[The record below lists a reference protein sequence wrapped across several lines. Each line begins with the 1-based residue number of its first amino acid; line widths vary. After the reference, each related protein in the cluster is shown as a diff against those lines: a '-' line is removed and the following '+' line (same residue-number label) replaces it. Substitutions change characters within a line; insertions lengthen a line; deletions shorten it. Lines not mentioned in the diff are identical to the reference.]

1 MSPLPGSA
9 FRVGAWS
16 VDPRSG
22 QIARDGESL
31 RVDDRSMR
39 LLVCLAEH
47 AGRTVSI
54 DQLLDE
60 VWAGAVV
67 SQDSVYQAVT
77 SLRRLLG
84 DNRREP
90 VYIATVP
97 RQGYRLVA
105 SVSPEVEQM
114 APARA
119 ASPSSRRRLGLV
131 AGCAAVVAAAL
142 GSVVLSHGDTTDAPR
157 PPSPAVPRQA
167 TQAVAVLPFLDLT
180 SQAMDEEYFADGM
193 TEELITRLSH
203 MEGLRVT
210 APTDSFALK
219 GRKMTVAQTARVLN
233 VDYVVDGSLRKSGD
247 TLRVSARVVRAAD
260 GSVVW
265 SQSYDRSSRDL
276 LKVQDD
282 IAGHVAEATR
292 RCCQGL
298 AAPVAGEPQAQRAGH
313 GR

>member
-1 MSPLPGSA
+1 MSPLAGSA

-22 QIARDGESL
+22 QITRDGESL

-47 AGRTVSI
+47 AGRTVTI

-60 VWAGAVV
+60 VWAGVVV
-67 SQDSVYQAVT
+67 SQDSVYQAVA

-84 DNRREP
+84 DDRRAP
-90 VYIATVP
+90 AYIATVP

-105 SVSPEVEQM
+105 AVVM
-114 APARA
+114 DLGPAMSTRVA
-119 ASPSSRRRLGLV
+119 TPPSRRRLRLV
-131 AGCAAVVAAAL
+131 FSACVAAVAAAL
-142 GSVVLSHGDTTDAPR
+142 GFAVLSHGGAADAPR
-157 PPSPAVPRQA
+157 SPSPAVPARPVL
-167 TQAVAVLPFLDLT
+167 AVAVLPFIDLT
-180 SQAMDEEYFADGM
+180 SQAMNEEYLADGM

-203 MEGLRVT
+203 MEGLRVA

-219 GRKMTVAQTARVLN
+219 GEKVTVAETARRLN

-247 TLRVSARVVRAAD
+247 TLRVSARVVRGTD
-260 GSVVW
+260 GFVVW
-265 SQSYDRSSRDL
+265 SRSYDRSSRDL

-282 IAGHVAEATR
+282 IAGQVAEAIR
-292 RCCQGL
+292 LCCQG
-298 AAPVAGEPQAQRAGH
+298 
-313 GR
+313 

>member
-9 FRVGAWS
+9 FRIGAWS

-22 QIARDGESL
+22 RIARDGESL

-47 AGRTVSI
+47 AGRTVTI

-84 DNRREP
+84 DDRREP
-90 VYIATVP
+90 AYIATVP

-105 SVSPEVEQM
+105 SVTPDVGTATA
-114 APARA
+114 AP
-119 ASPSSRRRLGLV
+119 PPPQQRRLGLF
-131 AGCAAVVAAAL
+131 AGCAGVVAVAL
-142 GSVVLSHGDTTDAPR
+142 GLVVLGRGNTADTLRSAS
-157 PPSPAVPRQA
+157 PPVSRQPRQA
-167 TQAVAVLPFLDLT
+167 LAVLPFVDLT
-180 SQAMDEEYFADGM
+180 SQAMQEEYVADGV
-193 TEELITRLSH
+193 TEELITRLSR
-203 MEGLRVT
+203 MDGWRVS

-219 GRKMTVAQTARVLN
+219 GKAMTVAQTATALD
-233 VDYVVDGSLRKSGD
+233 VDYLVDGSLRRSGD
-247 TLRVSARVVRAAD
+247 TLRISARVVRAAD

-276 LKVQDD
+276 LTVQDE
-282 IAGHVAEATR
+282 IAGQVAEALG
-292 RCCQGL
+292 RCCRGQ
-298 AAPVAGEPQAQRAGH
+298 PRP
-313 GR
+313 

>member
-1 MSPLPGSA
+1 MSPILGSA

-16 VDPRSG
+16 VDPKSG

-47 AGRTVSI
+47 AGRTVTI

-60 VWAGAVV
+60 VWVGTVV

-84 DNRREP
+84 DNRKEP
-90 VYIATVP
+90 AYIATVP

-105 SVSPEVEQM
+105 SVAMEVG
-114 APARA
+114 PATSVRA
-119 ASPSSRRRLGLV
+119 ASPLSRRRLGLFAGGV
-131 AGCAAVVAAAL
+131 AVAAATL
-142 GSVVLSHGDTTDAPR
+142 GFVVLADAPR
-157 PPSPAVPRQA
+157 PPAPAVPRPP
-167 TQAVAVLPFLDLT
+167 TRTLAVLPFLDLT
-180 SQAMDEEYFADGM
+180 SQAMNEEYFADGM

-203 MEGLRVT
+203 MDGLRVT

-219 GRKMTVAQTARVLN
+219 GKKMTVAETAKVLN

-247 TLRVSARVVRAAD
+247 TMRVSARVVRSAD
-260 GSVVW
+260 GFVVW
-265 SQSYDRSSRDL
+265 SRSYDRPSREL

-282 IAGHVAEATR
+282 IAGQVVEAIR
-292 RCCQGL
+292 RCCQG
-298 AAPVAGEPQAQRAGH
+298 
-313 GR
+313 

>member
-1 MSPLPGSA
+1 MSPFPGSA
-9 FRVGAWS
+9 FRVGAWL
-16 VDPRSG
+16 VDPKSG

-39 LLVCLAEH
+39 LLVCLAQH
-47 AGRTVSI
+47 AGRTVTI

-84 DNRREP
+84 DDRREP
-90 VYIATVP
+90 AYIATVP

-105 SVSPEVEQM
+105 SVAAEVGP
-114 APARA
+114 AISARA
-119 ASPSSRRRLGLV
+119 ASSPSLRRFGLF
-131 AGCAAVVAAAL
+131 AGCAAVVAAGL
-142 GSVVLSHGDTTDAPR
+142 GFVVLGHGNTADAPR
-157 PPSPAVPRQA
+157 SPSPAVPRRA
-167 TQAVAVLPFLDLT
+167 TQAVAVLPFRDLT
-180 SQAMDEEYFADGM
+180 SQAMNEEYFADGV

-203 MEGLRVT
+203 IDGLRVT

-219 GRKMTVAQTARVLN
+219 GKQMTVAETAKRLN

-247 TLRVSARVVRAAD
+247 TLRISARVVRGAD
-260 GSVVW
+260 GFVVW

-276 LKVQDD
+276 LEVQDD
-282 IAGHVAEATR
+282 IAGHVAEAIG
-292 RCCQGL
+292 RCCQG
-298 AAPVAGEPQAQRAGH
+298 
-313 GR
+313 

>member
-1 MSPLPGSA
+1 MSPLSGSA

-22 QIARDGESL
+22 RIARDGESL

-47 AGRTVSI
+47 AGRTVTI

-84 DNRREP
+84 DDRREP
-90 VYIATVP
+90 AYIATVP

-105 SVSPEVEQM
+105 SVAREVE
-114 APARA
+114 PATATRTV
-119 ASPSSRRRLGLV
+119 SPSPRRRLGLF
-131 AGCAAVVAAAL
+131 AGCAAVVAVAL
-142 GSVVLSHGDTTDAPR
+142 GLVVLGRGNTADTLQS
-157 PPSPAVPRQA
+157 PSPAVSRQQPRQA
-167 TQAVAVLPFLDLT
+167 LAVLPFLDLT
-180 SQAMDEEYFADGM
+180 SQAMKEEYVADGV
-193 TEELITRLSH
+193 TEELITRLSR
-203 MEGLRVT
+203 MDGWRVS

-219 GRKMTVAQTARVLN
+219 GKTLTVAQTATALD
-233 VDYVVDGSLRKSGD
+233 VDYLVDGSLRRSGD

-276 LKVQDD
+276 LQVQDE
-282 IAGHVAEATR
+282 IAGQVAEALG
-292 RCCQGL
+292 RCCQGQ
-298 AAPVAGEPQAQRAGH
+298 PQPSRAGAP
-313 GR
+313 

>member
-1 MSPLPGSA
+1 MSSLSGSA

-22 QIARDGESL
+22 RIARDGESL

-47 AGRTVSI
+47 AGRTVTI

-84 DNRREP
+84 DDRKEP
-90 VYIATVP
+90 AYIATVP

-105 SVSPEVEQM
+105 SVMPDVG
-114 APARA
+114 PATA
-119 ASPSSRRRLGLV
+119 ARTPPPPRRRLGLV
-131 AGCAAVVAAAL
+131 AGCAAVVAVAVGL
-142 GSVVLSHGDTTDAPR
+142 VVLGRGNTADTLR
-157 PPSPAVPRQA
+157 PPSPAVSRQQPRQA
-167 TQAVAVLPFLDLT
+167 LAVLPFLDLT
-180 SQAMDEEYFADGM
+180 SQAMNEEYVADGV
-193 TEELITRLSH
+193 TEELITRLSR
-203 MEGLRVT
+203 MDGWRVS

-219 GRKMTVAQTARVLN
+219 GKTLTVAQTATALD
-233 VDYVVDGSLRKSGD
+233 VDYLVDGSLRRSGD
-247 TLRVSARVVRAAD
+247 TLRISARVVRAAD

-276 LKVQDD
+276 LQVQDD
-282 IAGHVAEATR
+282 IAGEVAEALG
-292 RCCQGL
+292 RCCQGQPQPSRATP
-298 AAPVAGEPQAQRAGH
+298 AAVP
-313 GR
+313 

>member
-16 VDPRSG
+16 VDPQSG
-22 QIARDGESL
+22 QIARDGERL

-47 AGRTVSI
+47 AGRTVTI

-60 VWAGAVV
+60 VWAGTVV

-84 DNRREP
+84 DNRKEP
-90 VYIATVP
+90 AYIATVP

-105 SVSPEVEQM
+105 AVATEVGPAIS
-114 APARA
+114 APAP
-119 ASPSSRRRLGLV
+119 ASPPSQRRLGLLS
-131 AGCAAVVAAAL
+131 ACAAVLVAAL
-142 GSVVLSHGDTTDAPR
+142 GFVVLSHGGAADAPR
-157 PPSPAVPRQA
+157 SPSPAVPRPP
-167 TQAVAVLPFLDLT
+167 TRAVAVLPFLDLT
-180 SQAMDEEYFADGM
+180 SQAMNEEYFADGM

-203 MEGLRVT
+203 MDGLRVT

-219 GRKMTVAQTARVLN
+219 GEKMTVAETAKRLN

-265 SQSYDRSSRDL
+265 SRSYDRSSRDRL
-276 LKVQDD
+276 QVQDD
-282 IAGHVAEATR
+282 IAGHVAEAIR
-292 RCCQGL
+292 RCCQG
-298 AAPVAGEPQAQRAGH
+298 
-313 GR
+313 

>member
-1 MSPLPGSA
+1 MSPFPGSA

-16 VDPRSG
+16 VDPKSG
-22 QIARDGESL
+22 QIARDGERL

-47 AGRTVSI
+47 AGRTVTI
-54 DQLLDE
+54 DHLLDE

-84 DNRREP
+84 DNRKEP
-90 VYIATVP
+90 AYIATVP

-105 SVSPEVEQM
+105 SVATDVGP
-114 APARA
+114 A
-119 ASPSSRRRLGLV
+119 ASAPMASPPSRRRLGLL
-131 AGCAAVVAAAL
+131 AGCAAAAAAAVAL
-142 GSVVLSHGDTTDAPR
+142 GFVVLSHGAAGDAPSS
-157 PPSPAVPRQA
+157 PSPAVPRQP
-167 TQAVAVLPFLDLT
+167 TRAVAVLPFLDLT
-180 SQAMDEEYFADGM
+180 SQAMNEEYFADGM

-219 GRKMTVAQTARVLN
+219 GKKMTVAETAKVLN

-260 GSVVW
+260 GVVVW

-276 LKVQDD
+276 LKAQDD
-282 IAGHVAEATR
+282 VAGDVTEAIR
-292 RCCQGL
+292 RCCQG
-298 AAPVAGEPQAQRAGH
+298 
-313 GR
+313 

>member
-1 MSPLPGSA
+1 MSPLSGSA

-22 QIARDGESL
+22 RIARDGESL

-47 AGRTVSI
+47 AGRTVTI

-84 DNRREP
+84 DDRREP
-90 VYIATVP
+90 AYIATVP

-105 SVSPEVEQM
+105 SVAREVE
-114 APARA
+114 PATATRTV
-119 ASPSSRRRLGLV
+119 SPPSRRRLGLF
-131 AGCAAVVAAAL
+131 AGCAAVAAVAL
-142 GSVVLSHGDTTDAPR
+142 GLVVLGRGNTADTLQS
-157 PPSPAVPRQA
+157 PSPAVSRQQPRQA
-167 TQAVAVLPFLDLT
+167 LAVLPFLDLT
-180 SQAMDEEYFADGM
+180 SQAMKEEYVADGV
-193 TEELITRLSH
+193 TEELITRLSR
-203 MEGLRVT
+203 MDGWRVS

-219 GRKMTVAQTARVLN
+219 GKTLTVAQTATALD
-233 VDYVVDGSLRKSGD
+233 VDYLVDGSLRRSGD
-247 TLRVSARVVRAAD
+247 TLRISARVVRAAD

-276 LKVQDD
+276 LQVQDE
-282 IAGHVAEATR
+282 IAGQVAEALA
-292 RCCQGL
+292 RCCQGQ
-298 AAPVAGEPQAQRAGH
+298 PQPSRAGAP
-313 GR
+313 

>member
-1 MSPLPGSA
+1 MSPLSRSA

-22 QIARDGESL
+22 RIARDGESL

-47 AGRTVSI
+47 AGRTVTI

-84 DNRREP
+84 DDRREP
-90 VYIATVP
+90 AYIATVP

-105 SVSPEVEQM
+105 SVATDVGP
-114 APARA
+114 APPPRA
-119 ASPSSRRRLGLV
+119 ASPPSRRRLGLFV
-131 AGCAAVVAAAL
+131 GCAAVVAAAL
-142 GSVVLSHGDTTDAPR
+142 GSVVLGRGDAADVLR
-157 PPSPAVPRQA
+157 SPSPAVPGQPR
-167 TQAVAVLPFLDLT
+167 QAVAVLPFLDLT
-180 SQAMDEEYFADGM
+180 SQAMNEEYVADGL
-193 TEELITRLSH
+193 TEELITRLSRLD
-203 MEGLRVT
+203 GWRVT
-210 APTDSFALK
+210 APADSLALK
-219 GRKMTVAQTARVLN
+219 DKTMTVAQTAKALD
-233 VDYVVDGSLRKSGD
+233 VDYVVDGSLRRSGD

-260 GSVVW
+260 GSVAW

-276 LKVQDD
+276 LTVQDD
-282 IAGHVAEATR
+282 IAEQVAEALA
-292 RCCQGL
+292 RCCQGQ
-298 AAPVAGEPQAQRAGH
+298 PQLSRAGATPAAVP
-313 GR
+313 

>member
-1 MSPLPGSA
+1 MSALLGSA

-16 VDPRSG
+16 VDSKSG
-22 QIARDGESL
+22 QITRDGESL

-84 DNRREP
+84 DDRREP
-90 VYIATVP
+90 AYIATVP

-105 SVSPEVEQM
+105 SVAPEGGPA

-119 ASPSSRRRLGLV
+119 ASPPSRRRLGLV
-131 AGCAAVVAAAL
+131 AGCAAVVAAVL
-142 GSVVLSHGDTTDAPR
+142 GSVVLSHGDTTDVS
-157 PPSPAVPRQA
+157 PPSPAVPLQSTR
-167 TQAVAVLPFLDLT
+167 AVAVLPFLDLT
-180 SQAMDEEYFADGM
+180 SQAMNEEYFADGM

-219 GRKMTVAQTARVLN
+219 GRKMTVAQTARLLN

-265 SQSYDRSSRDL
+265 SQSYDRSSHDH

-282 IAGHVAEATR
+282 IAGHVAEAI
-292 RCCQGL
+292 
-298 AAPVAGEPQAQRAGH
+298 AAAARG
-313 GR
+313 

>member
-1 MSPLPGSA
+1 MSPLLGSA

-22 QIARDGESL
+22 RIARDGESL

-47 AGRTVSI
+47 AGRTVTI

-84 DNRREP
+84 DDRREP
-90 VYIATVP
+90 TYIATVP

-105 SVSPEVEQM
+105 SVTPDSGTATAARTA
-114 APARA
+114 AP
-119 ASPSSRRRLGLV
+119 PSRRRLALF
-131 AGCAAVVAAAL
+131 AGCAAVVVVAL
-142 GSVVLSHGDTTDAPR
+142 GLVVLGRGDAADALR
-157 PPSPAVPRQA
+157 PPSSAVSRQQPRQA
-167 TQAVAVLPFLDLT
+167 LAVLPFLDLT
-180 SQAMDEEYFADGM
+180 SQAMKEEYVADGL
-193 TEELITRLSH
+193 TEELITSLSR
-203 MEGLRVT
+203 MEGWRVS

-219 GRKMTVAQTARVLN
+219 GKTMTVAQTATALD
-233 VDYVVDGSLRKSGD
+233 VDYLVDGSLRRSGD

-276 LKVQDD
+276 LAVQDD
-282 IAGHVAEATR
+282 IAGQVAEALG
-292 RCCQGL
+292 RCCQGQ
-298 AAPVAGEPQAQRAGH
+298 PQPSRAEATPAVVP
-313 GR
+313 

>member
-22 QIARDGESL
+22 RIARDGESL

-47 AGRTVSI
+47 AGRTVTI

-67 SQDSVYQAVT
+67 SQDSVYQAIT

-84 DNRREP
+84 DDRKAP
-90 VYIATVP
+90 AYIATVP

-105 SVSPEVEQM
+105 SVAPDVDPATTTPSP
-114 APARA
+114 P
-119 ASPSSRRRLGLV
+119 SRRRLGLV
-131 AGCAAVVAAAL
+131 AGCAAVVAVAVGL
-142 GSVVLSHGDTTDAPR
+142 VVLGRGNTAGALRS
-157 PPSPAVPRQA
+157 PSPAVSRQQPRQA
-167 TQAVAVLPFLDLT
+167 LAVLPFLDLT
-180 SQAMDEEYFADGM
+180 SQAMNEEYVADGV
-193 TEELITRLSH
+193 TEEMDTSLS
-203 MEGLRVT
+203 GRDGWRVS

-219 GRKMTVAQTARVLN
+219 GKTMTVAQTATALD
-233 VDYVVDGSLRKSGD
+233 VDYLVDGSLRRSGD
-247 TLRVSARVVRAAD
+247 TLRISARVVRAAD

-276 LKVQDD
+276 LQVQDE
-282 IAGHVAEATR
+282 IAGQVAEALG
-292 RCCQGL
+292 RCCRGQPQPSRGG
-298 AAPVAGEPQAQRAGH
+298 AARAAVP
-313 GR
+313 

>member
-22 QIARDGESL
+22 RIARDGESL

-47 AGRTVSI
+47 AGRTVTI

-84 DNRREP
+84 DDRKEP
-90 VYIATVP
+90 AYIATVP

-105 SVSPEVEQM
+105 SVARDVEPATATRTPSP
-114 APARA
+114 
-119 ASPSSRRRLGLV
+119 RRRLGLF
-131 AGCAAVVAAAL
+131 AGCAAVMA
-142 GSVVLSHGDTTDAPR
+142 VVLGLVVLGRGNTADTLQS
-157 PPSPAVPRQA
+157 PSPAVSRQQPRQA
-167 TQAVAVLPFLDLT
+167 LAVLPFLDLT
-180 SQAMDEEYFADGM
+180 SQAMKEEYVADGV
-193 TEELITRLSH
+193 TEELITRLSR
-203 MEGLRVT
+203 MDGWRVS

-219 GRKMTVAQTARVLN
+219 GKTMTVAQTATALD
-233 VDYVVDGSLRKSGD
+233 VDYLVDGSLRRSGD
-247 TLRVSARVVRAAD
+247 TLRISARVVRAAD

-265 SQSYDRSSRDL
+265 SQSFDRSSRDL
-276 LKVQDD
+276 LQVQGE
-282 IAGHVAEATR
+282 IAGQVAEALA
-292 RCCQGL
+292 RCCRGQ
-298 AAPVAGEPQAQRAGH
+298 PQRSRAGATP
-313 GR
+313 

>member
-1 MSPLPGSA
+1 MSPLSGSA

-22 QIARDGESL
+22 RIARDGESL

-47 AGRTVSI
+47 AGRTVTI

-84 DNRREP
+84 DDRKEP
-90 VYIATVP
+90 AYIATVP

-105 SVSPEVEQM
+105 SVAPDVEPATAARPPSP
-114 APARA
+114 PA
-119 ASPSSRRRLGLV
+119 RRRLGLF
-131 AGCAAVVAAAL
+131 AGCAAVVAVAL
-142 GSVVLSHGDTTDAPR
+142 GLVVLGRGNTADTLQ
-157 PPSPAVPRQA
+157 PPSPAVSRQQPRQA
-167 TQAVAVLPFLDLT
+167 LAVLPFLDLT
-180 SQAMDEEYFADGM
+180 SQAMTEEYVADGV
-193 TEELITRLSH
+193 TEELIIRLSR
-203 MEGLRVT
+203 MDGWRVS

-219 GRKMTVAQTARVLN
+219 GKTLTVAQTATALD
-233 VDYVVDGSLRKSGD
+233 VDYLVDGSLRRSGD
-247 TLRVSARVVRAAD
+247 TLRISARVVRAAD

-276 LKVQDD
+276 LQVQDD
-282 IAGHVAEATR
+282 IAGEVAEALG
-292 RCCQGL
+292 RCCRGQ
-298 AAPVAGEPQAQRAGH
+298 PQPSRAGAP
-313 GR
+313 

>member
-1 MSPLPGSA
+1 MSPFPGSA

-16 VDPRSG
+16 VDPKSG
-22 QIARDGESL
+22 QIARDGERL

-47 AGRTVSI
+47 AGRTVTI

-60 VWAGAVV
+60 VWAGTVV

-90 VYIATVP
+90 AYIATVP

-105 SVSPEVEQM
+105 SVATEVG
-114 APARA
+114 PATSSRA
-119 ASPSSRRRLGLV
+119 ASPPSRRRLGLL
-131 AGCAAVVAAAL
+131 AGCAAAVAVAL
-142 GSVVLSHGDTTDAPR
+142 GFVVLSHGAAGDAP
-157 PPSPAVPRQA
+157 PSPSPAVPRRPSR
-167 TQAVAVLPFLDLT
+167 AVAVLPFLDLT
-180 SQAMDEEYFADGM
+180 SQAMNEEYFADGM

-219 GRKMTVAQTARVLN
+219 GKKMTVAETAKVLN

-260 GSVVW
+260 GVVVW
-265 SQSYDRSSRDL
+265 SQSYDRPSGDL
-276 LKVQDD
+276 LKAQDD
-282 IAGHVAEATR
+282 VAGDVTEAIR
-292 RCCQGL
+292 RCCQG
-298 AAPVAGEPQAQRAGH
+298 
-313 GR
+313 

>member
-1 MSPLPGSA
+1 MSPFPGSA

-16 VDPRSG
+16 VDPKSG
-22 QIARDGESL
+22 QIARDGERL

-47 AGRTVSI
+47 AGRTVTI

-60 VWAGAVV
+60 VWPGAVV

-90 VYIATVP
+90 AYIATVP

-105 SVSPEVEQM
+105 SVVTEVGP
-114 APARA
+114 ATSARA
-119 ASPSSRRRLGLV
+119 VSPLSRRRLGLF
-131 AGCAAVVAAAL
+131 AGCAAVAAVAL
-142 GSVVLSHGDTTDAPR
+142 GFVVLSQGAAGDA
-157 PPSPAVPRQA
+157 PPSPSPGVPRQPTRA
-167 TQAVAVLPFLDLT
+167 LAVLPFLDLT
-180 SQAMDEEYFADGM
+180 SQAMNEEYFADGM

-219 GRKMTVAQTARVLN
+219 GKKMTVAQTAKVLN

-260 GSVVW
+260 GAVVW

-276 LKVQDD
+276 LKAQDD
-282 IAGHVAEATR
+282 IAGDVTEAIR
-292 RCCQGL
+292 RCCQG
-298 AAPVAGEPQAQRAGH
+298 
-313 GR
+313 

>member
-9 FRVGAWS
+9 FRVGTWS

-22 QIARDGESL
+22 RIARDGESL

-47 AGRTVSI
+47 AGRTVTI

-84 DNRREP
+84 DDRKEP
-90 VYIATVP
+90 AYIATVP

-105 SVSPEVEQM
+105 SVAVEVDPTT
-114 APARA
+114 AARK
-119 ASPSSRRRLGLV
+119 PPPPRRPLGLF
-131 AGCAAVVAAAL
+131 AACAAVVAVAL
-142 GSVVLSHGDTTDAPR
+142 GFVVLGRGNTADTLR
-157 PPSPAVPRQA
+157 SPSPAVARRQPRQA
-167 TQAVAVLPFLDLT
+167 LAVVPFLDLT
-180 SQAMDEEYFADGM
+180 SQAMKEEYVADGV
-193 TEELITRLSH
+193 TEELINRLS
-203 MEGLRVT
+203 RVDGWRVS

-219 GRKMTVAQTARVLN
+219 GKTMTVAQTATALN
-233 VDYVVDGSLRKSGD
+233 VDYLVDGSLRRSGD
-247 TLRVSARVVRAAD
+247 TLRVSARVVRAVD

-265 SQSYDRSSRDL
+265 SQSFDRSSRDL
-276 LKVQDD
+276 LEVQDD
-282 IAGHVAEATR
+282 IAGQVAEGLR
-292 RCCQGL
+292 RCCEGQPQPSPEK
-298 AAPVAGEPQAQRAGH
+298 AAS
-313 GR
+313 

>member
-22 QIARDGESL
+22 RISRDGQSL

-47 AGRTVSI
+47 AGRTVTI

-84 DNRREP
+84 DDRRAP
-90 VYIATVP
+90 AYIATVP

-105 SVSPEVEQM
+105 PVASDVGPATAVRTKA
-114 APARA
+114 AP
-119 ASPSSRRRLGLV
+119 SRRRLGLF
-131 AGCAAVVAAAL
+131 AGCAAVVVAAL
-142 GSVVLSHGDTTDAPR
+142 GFVVLGRGNTADAPQ
-157 PPSPAVPRQA
+157 SPALARQSA
-167 TQAVAVLPFLDLT
+167 PAVAVLPFLDLT
-180 SQAMDEEYFADGM
+180 SQAMNEEYFADGL
-193 TEELITRLSH
+193 TEELITRLGR
-203 MEGLRVT
+203 MEGWRVT
-210 APTDSFALK
+210 APADSFALK
-219 GRKMTVAQTARVLN
+219 GKRMTAAQTATALH

-247 TLRVSARVVRAAD
+247 TLRVSARVVRGAD

-276 LKVQDD
+276 LSVQDD
-282 IAGHVAEATR
+282 VAGQVAEALG
-292 RCCQGL
+292 RCCQGHL
-298 AAPVAGEPQAQRAGH
+298 SRERAT
-313 GR
+313 RATVP

>member
-1 MSPLPGSA
+1 MSPLSGSA

-22 QIARDGESL
+22 RIARDGESL

-47 AGRTVSI
+47 AGRTVTI

-84 DNRREP
+84 DDRREP
-90 VYIATVP
+90 AYIATVP

-105 SVSPEVEQM
+105 SVAREVE
-114 APARA
+114 PATATRTV
-119 ASPSSRRRLGLV
+119 SPPSRRRLGLF
-131 AGCAAVVAAAL
+131 AGCAAVAAVAL
-142 GSVVLSHGDTTDAPR
+142 GLVVLGRGNTADTLQS
-157 PPSPAVPRQA
+157 PSPAVSRQQPRQA
-167 TQAVAVLPFLDLT
+167 LAVLPFLDLT
-180 SQAMDEEYFADGM
+180 SQAMKEEYVADGV
-193 TEELITRLSH
+193 TEELITRLSR
-203 MEGLRVT
+203 MDGWRVS

-219 GRKMTVAQTARVLN
+219 GKTLTVAQTATALD
-233 VDYVVDGSLRKSGD
+233 VDYLVDGSLRRSGD
-247 TLRVSARVVRAAD
+247 TLRISARVVRAAD

-276 LKVQDD
+276 LQVQDE
-282 IAGHVAEATR
+282 IAGQVAEALA
-292 RCCQGL
+292 RCCQGQ
-298 AAPVAGEPQAQRAGH
+298 PQPSRAGATP
-313 GR
+313 

>member
-1 MSPLPGSA
+1 MSPFPGSA

-16 VDPRSG
+16 VDPKSG
-22 QIARDGESL
+22 QIARDGERL

-84 DNRREP
+84 DDRREP
-90 VYIATVP
+90 AYIATVP

-105 SVSPEVEQM
+105 SVTQEVSP
-114 APARA
+114 AIPARA
-119 ASPSSRRRLGLV
+119 ASPPSRRRLGLF
-131 AGCAAVVAAAL
+131 AGCAAAVAVALGVVA
-142 GSVVLSHGDTTDAPR
+142 LSHGNTADA
-157 PPSPAVPRQA
+157 PPSPSPVVARPPTR
-167 TQAVAVLPFLDLT
+167 AVAVLPFLDLT
-180 SQAMDEEYFADGM
+180 SQAMNEEYFADGM

-219 GRKMTVAQTARVLN
+219 GKKMTVAETAKVLN

-260 GSVVW
+260 GVVVW
-265 SQSYDRSSRDL
+265 SRSYDRSSRDL
-276 LKVQDD
+276 LKAQDD
-282 IAGHVAEATR
+282 VAGDVTEAIR
-292 RCCQGL
+292 RCCRG
-298 AAPVAGEPQAQRAGH
+298 
-313 GR
+313 

>member
-1 MSPLPGSA
+1 MSPSPGSA

-16 VDPRSG
+16 VDPKSG
-22 QIARDGESL
+22 QITRDGESL

-47 AGRTVSI
+47 AGRTVTI
-54 DQLLDE
+54 DHLLDE
-60 VWAGAVV
+60 VWAGTVV

-90 VYIATVP
+90 TYIATVP

-105 SVSPEVEQM
+105 SVATDVGPATS
-114 APARA
+114 ARA
-119 ASPSSRRRLGLV
+119 VSPPSRRRLGLF
-131 AGCAAVVAAAL
+131 AGCAAVVAVAL
-142 GSVVLSHGDTTDAPR
+142 GFVVLSNTADA
-157 PPSPAVPRQA
+157 PPSPSRAVPRLA
-167 TQAVAVLPFLDLT
+167 IRAVAVLPFRDLT
-180 SQAMDEEYFADGM
+180 SQAMNEEYFADGM

-203 MEGLRVT
+203 MDGLRVT

-219 GRKMTVAQTARVLN
+219 GKTMTVAETARVLN

-247 TLRVSARVVRAAD
+247 TVRVSARVVRAAD

-265 SQSYDRSSRDL
+265 SRSYDRPSRDL
-276 LKVQDD
+276 LKAQDD
-282 IAGHVAEATR
+282 IAGYVAEAIR
-292 RCCQGL
+292 GCCQG
-298 AAPVAGEPQAQRAGH
+298 
-313 GR
+313 

>member
-1 MSPLPGSA
+1 MSSFPGSA

-16 VDPRSG
+16 VDPQSG
-22 QIARDGESL
+22 QIARDGERL

-47 AGRTVSI
+47 AGRTVTI

-90 VYIATVP
+90 AYIATVP

-105 SVSPEVEQM
+105 SVTTEVG
-114 APARA
+114 PATSVRR
-119 ASPSSRRRLGLV
+119 ASPLSRRRLGLL
-131 AGCAAVVAAAL
+131 AGCVAVVAVAL
-142 GSVVLSHGDTTDAPR
+142 GFVVLGQGAAGDAR
-157 PPSPAVPRQA
+157 PSPSPAVPRQF

-180 SQAMDEEYFADGM
+180 SQAMNEEYFADGM

-219 GRKMTVAQTARVLN
+219 GKKMTVAETAKVLN

-260 GSVVW
+260 GVVIW

-276 LKVQDD
+276 LKAQDD
-282 IAGHVAEATR
+282 IAGDVTEAVR
-292 RCCQGL
+292 RCCLG
-298 AAPVAGEPQAQRAGH
+298 
-313 GR
+313 

>member
-9 FRVGAWS
+9 FRVGGWS

-22 QIARDGESL
+22 RIARDGESL

-47 AGRTVSI
+47 AGRTVTI

-84 DNRREP
+84 DDRKEP
-90 VYIATVP
+90 AYIATVP

-105 SVSPEVEQM
+105 SVVRDVE
-114 APARA
+114 PATA
-119 ASPSSRRRLGLV
+119 ARPPSRRRLGLI
-131 AGCAAVVAAAL
+131 AGCVAVVAVAL
-142 GSVVLSHGDTTDAPR
+142 GLVVLGRGNTADTLQ
-157 PPSPAVPRQA
+157 PPSPAVSRRQPRQA
-167 TQAVAVLPFLDLT
+167 LAVLPFLDLT
-180 SQAMDEEYFADGM
+180 SQAMNEEYVADGV
-193 TEELITRLSH
+193 TEELITRLGR
-203 MEGLRVT
+203 MDGWRVS

-219 GRKMTVAQTARVLN
+219 GKTMTVAQTATALD
-233 VDYVVDGSLRKSGD
+233 VDYLVDGSLRRSGD
-247 TLRVSARVVRAAD
+247 TLRISARIVRAAD

-265 SQSYDRSSRDL
+265 SRSYDRSSRDL
-276 LKVQDD
+276 LQVQDE
-282 IAGHVAEATR
+282 IAGQVAEALA
-292 RCCQGL
+292 RCCQGQ
-298 AAPVAGEPQAQRAGH
+298 PQPSRAGATP
-313 GR
+313 

>member
-1 MSPLPGSA
+1 MSPLSGSA

-22 QIARDGESL
+22 RIARDGESL

-47 AGRTVSI
+47 AGRTVTI

-84 DNRREP
+84 DDRREP
-90 VYIATVP
+90 AYIATVP

-105 SVSPEVEQM
+105 SVAQDAGPGTATPPPSP
-114 APARA
+114 P
-119 ASPSSRRRLGLV
+119 PRRRLGLF
-131 AGCAAVVAAAL
+131 AACAAVVAVAAGL
-142 GSVVLSHGDTTDAPR
+142 VVLDRGNTADTLQS
-157 PPSPAVPRQA
+157 PSPAVSRQQPRQA
-167 TQAVAVLPFLDLT
+167 LAVLPFLDLT
-180 SQAMDEEYFADGM
+180 SQAMKEEYVADGV
-193 TEELITRLSH
+193 TEELITRLSR
-203 MEGLRVT
+203 MDGWRVS

-219 GRKMTVAQTARVLN
+219 GKTLTVAQTATALD
-233 VDYVVDGSLRKSGD
+233 VDYLVDGSLRRSGD
-247 TLRVSARVVRAAD
+247 TLRISARVVRAAD

-265 SQSYDRSSRDL
+265 SRSYDRSSHDL
-276 LKVQDD
+276 LQVQDE
-282 IAGHVAEATR
+282 IAGQVAEALA
-292 RCCQGL
+292 RCCQGQPQPARATP
-298 AAPVAGEPQAQRAGH
+298 AAIP
-313 GR
+313 

>member
-1 MSPLPGSA
+1 MSPLLGSA

-22 QIARDGESL
+22 RIARNGESL

-47 AGRTVSI
+47 AGRTVTI

-84 DNRREP
+84 DDRKAP
-90 VYIATVP
+90 AYIATVP

-105 SVSPEVEQM
+105 SVARDVEPATATRPPSP
-114 APARA
+114 P
-119 ASPSSRRRLGLV
+119 SRRRLGLFV
-131 AGCAAVVAAAL
+131 GCAAVVAVAL
-142 GSVVLSHGDTTDAPR
+142 GLVVLGRGNTADTLQS
-157 PPSPAVPRQA
+157 PSPAVSRQQPRQA
-167 TQAVAVLPFLDLT
+167 LAVLPFLDLT
-180 SQAMDEEYFADGM
+180 SQAMKEEYVADGV
-193 TEELITRLSH
+193 TEELITRLSR
-203 MEGLRVT
+203 MDGWRVS

-219 GRKMTVAQTARVLN
+219 GKAMTVAQTATALD
-233 VDYVVDGSLRKSGD
+233 VDYLVDGSLRRSGD
-247 TLRVSARVVRAAD
+247 TLRISARVVRAAD

-265 SQSYDRSSRDL
+265 SRSYDRSSRDL
-276 LKVQDD
+276 LQVQDE
-282 IAGHVAEATR
+282 IAGQVAEALR
-292 RCCQGL
+292 RCCQGQ
-298 AAPVAGEPQAQRAGH
+298 PQPSRAGAP
-313 GR
+313 

>member
-22 QIARDGESL
+22 RISRDDQSL

-47 AGRTVSI
+47 AGRTVTI

-84 DNRREP
+84 DDRRAP
-90 VYIATVP
+90 AYIATVP

-105 SVSPEVEQM
+105 SV
-114 APARA
+114 APDVGPA
-119 ASPSSRRRLGLV
+119 AAVPMKAAPSRRRLGLF
-131 AGCAAVVAAAL
+131 AGCAAAVAAAL
-142 GSVVLSHGDTTDAPR
+142 GFVVLGRGNTADAPQS
-157 PPSPAVPRQA
+157 PSPAVARQSDP
-167 TQAVAVLPFLDLT
+167 AVAVLPFLDLT
-180 SQAMDEEYFADGM
+180 SQAMDEEYFADGL
-193 TEELITRLSH
+193 TEELITRLGR
-203 MEGLRVT
+203 MEGWRVT
-210 APTDSFALK
+210 APADSFALK
-219 GRKMTVAQTARVLN
+219 GKRMTAAQTATALH

-247 TLRVSARVVRAAD
+247 TLRVSARVVRGAD

-276 LKVQDD
+276 LSVQDD
-282 IAGHVAEATR
+282 VAGQVAEALG
-292 RCCQGL
+292 RCCQGPL
-298 AAPVAGEPQAQRAGH
+298 SREGATRTAAP
-313 GR
+313 

>member
-16 VDPRSG
+16 VDPKSG
-22 QIARDGESL
+22 RIARDGESL

-47 AGRTVSI
+47 AGRTVTI

-84 DNRREP
+84 DNPRAP
-90 VYIATVP
+90 AYIATVP

-105 SVSPEVEQM
+105 SVTPEVG
-114 APARA
+114 PAISGRAA
-119 ASPSSRRRLGLV
+119 ASPPSRRWLGLL
-131 AGCAAVVAAAL
+131 AGGAAVVAAAL
-142 GSVVLSHGDTTDAPR
+142 GFVVLSHGDTTDAPS
-157 PPSPAVPRQA
+157 PPPPAVARQA
-167 TQAVAVLPFLDLT
+167 TRAVAVLPFLDLT
-180 SQAMDEEYFADGM
+180 SQAMNEEYFADGM
-193 TEELITRLSH
+193 TEELITRLSR

-219 GRKMTVAQTARVLN
+219 GRKMTVAQTAKVLN

-247 TLRVSARVVRAAD
+247 TLRVSARAVRAAD
-260 GSVVW
+260 GAVVW
-265 SQSYDRSSRDL
+265 SRSYDRSSRDL

-282 IAGHVAEATR
+282 IAGHVAEAIG
-292 RCCQGL
+292 RCCQG
-298 AAPVAGEPQAQRAGH
+298 
-313 GR
+313 